1 MSIAK
6 DTDGHGTALQL
17 ADAKAIP
24 VDMKDT
30 MLSTAAIESPGVCWA
45 VSRVCSVSYASAW

>member
-30 MLSTAAIESPGVCWA
+30 MLSTAAI